1 MGTSISRK
9 FLRLA
14 AGMIVVCLPFGTIAG
29 ADLAQT
35 SGLEGSEIN
44 VERATCWAAPPSS
57 GTTDIT
63 FSDVTDQQGITD
75 EVTKDRWGH
84 GVAWGD
90 VNSDGHLDLLL
101 GTFADYDP
109 LVQQGYKSD
118 VYKPDQL
125 AISSASGFTIDTT

>member
-1 MGTSISRK
+1 MTQNIGRT

-35 SGLEGSEIN
+35 SGLEGSSKN
-44 VERATCWAAPPSS
+44 VEQATCWAAPPSS

-75 EVTKDRWGH
+75 EVTKDG
-84 GVAWGD
+84 G
-90 VNSDGHLDLLL
+90 
-101 GTFADYDP
+101 GT
-109 LVQQGYKSD
+109 G
-118 VYKPDQL
+118 
-125 AISSASGFTIDTT
+125 